1 MSTWQRYLIFQI
13 PGWLI
18 AAAVLLGLLHWEF
31 LPPWLGV
38 VGFFAWVL
46 KDVMLY
52 PLLHRAY
59 QTNVKTGLQAL
70 VGARGFAH
78 DDLSP
83 KGFVRVQ
90 GELWS
95 AQSASRRSDD
105 RRRYRGGDRERRA
118 HDRLCSYSRP
128 RSKVLERRLTKTN
141 FPPLR
146 GAKFIRKRRG
156 LEDLQ
161 RTNSPRTNCVDRRSG
176 ITAILAYPINI
187 APLLVIRTEIC

>member
-18 AAAVLLGLLHWEF
+18 AAAVLLALLHWEF

-78 DDLSP
+78 DDWSP

-95 AQSASRRSDD
+95 ARALPAGQMIVAGTEVEIVSAEHMTVFVRTVVPDQ
-105 RRRYRGGDRERRA
+105 
-118 HDRLCSYSRP
+118 
-128 RSKVLERRLTKTN
+128 
-141 FPPLR
+141 
-146 GAKFIRKRRG
+146 KF
-156 LEDLQ
+156 
-161 RTNSPRTNCVDRRSG
+161 
-176 ITAILAYPINI
+176 
-187 APLLVIRTEIC
+187 

>member
-1 MSTWQRYLIFQI
+1 MSTWQRYLLFQI

-18 AAAVLLGLLHWEF
+18 AAAVLLGLSHWKL
-31 LPPWLGV
+31 LPPWLGIV
-38 VGFFAWVL
+38 CFFAWVL

-90 GELWS
+90 GELWNARALPADQMIVAGTEVEIVS
-95 AQSASRRSDD
+95 A
-105 RRRYRGGDRERRA
+105 ERMTVFVRTVA
-118 HDRLCSYSRP
+118 P
-128 RSKVLERRLTKTN
+128 N
-141 FPPLR
+141 
-146 GAKFIRKRRG
+146 RK
-156 LEDLQ
+156 L
-161 RTNSPRTNCVDRRSG
+161 
-176 ITAILAYPINI
+176 
-187 APLLVIRTEIC
+187 

>member
-1 MSTWQRYLIFQI
+1 
-13 PGWLI
+13 
-18 AAAVLLGLLHWEF
+18 
-31 LPPWLGV
+31 
-38 VGFFAWVL
+38 L

-95 AQSASRRSDD
+95 ARALPADQMIVAGTEVEIVSAEHMTVFVRTVVPDQ
-105 RRRYRGGDRERRA
+105 
-118 HDRLCSYSRP
+118 
-128 RSKVLERRLTKTN
+128 
-141 FPPLR
+141 
-146 GAKFIRKRRG
+146 KF
-156 LEDLQ
+156 
-161 RTNSPRTNCVDRRSG
+161 
-176 ITAILAYPINI
+176 
-187 APLLVIRTEIC
+187 

>member
-18 AAAVLLGLLHWEF
+18 AAAVLLALLHWEF

-95 AQSASRRSDD
+95 ARALPADQMIVAGTEVEIVSAEHMTVFVRTVVPESKSFRDD
-105 RRRYRGGDRERRA
+105 A
-118 HDRLCSYSRP
+118 N
-128 RSKVLERRLTKTN
+128 LTKTK
-141 FPPLR
+141 FSSAFA
-146 GAKFIRKRRG
+146 GAKFIRKRRR

-176 ITAILAYPINI
+176 ITAFTPDMPSQIL
-187 APLLVIRTEIC
+187 RRS